1 MSSFPL
7 RVSAIALLS
16 ALAAC
21 ASGMGGHHAQ
31 HMAAMEPSPT
41 LGAQAQ
47 ADVINAQGAKVGHAL
62 FREGPR
68 GVLIVLE
75 FNPRALSPGWHGAHI
90 HQNGDCAD
98 FAAGFQAAGAHM
110 GHPEAGGTHGLLNPD
125 GPEDGD
131 MTNIFVADT
140 DGPFAAELLAHGA
153 TLGAMGHGHHNAPLL
168 GPKGAALVIH
178 ANADDHVTQPIG
190 GAGPRVACA
199 ALKP

>member
-1 MSSFPL
+1 MPSFPL
-7 RVSAIALLS
+7 RVSVISLLS

-21 ASGMGGHHAQ
+21 ASDMSAGHEHHQ
-31 HMAAMEPSPT
+31 MAATSPT

-47 ADVINAQGAKVGHAL
+47 ADVVSAQGAKIGHAL

-68 GVLIVLE
+68 GVVIRVE

-98 FAAGFQAAGAHM
+98 FATGFLAAGAHM
-110 GHPEAGGTHGLLNPD
+110 GHPEAGGAHGLLNPN

-153 TLGAMGHGHHNAPLL
+153 TLSATGHGHHNAPLL

-178 ANADDHVTQPIG
+178 ANADDHLTQPIG